1 MCLIGL
7 DPGRVGRRLLVLARG
22 VAAPGALPG
31 VRDRSV
37 GCETR
42 AGLLLVRAPERH
54 PDTGRGLA
62 ALSLSHRPRA
72 NPAAADGVATTHRS
86 PLEGHSDTKREL
98 RCGKLRCGIDQQ
110 ANG

>member
-31 VRDRSV
+31 VRDRGV

-42 AGLLLVRAPERH
+42 ACLVLVRAPERH
-54 PDTGRGLA
+54 PDPGRGLA
-62 ALSLSHRPRA
+62 ALSLAHRPRA

-86 PLEGHSDTKREL
+86 PLDGCADERA
-98 RCGKLRCGIDQQ
+98 CGKEY
-110 ANG
+110 